1 MLKEFTEKFD
11 FFDGGGGGGGGQGG
25 ERGFTKNQYMGE
37 IALKS
42 ACRGGH
48 NFI

>member
-1 MLKEFTEKFD
+1 MLKGLTEKFD
-11 FFDGGGGGGGGQGG
+11 FGEGGRQGG

-37 IALKS
+37 SALKS